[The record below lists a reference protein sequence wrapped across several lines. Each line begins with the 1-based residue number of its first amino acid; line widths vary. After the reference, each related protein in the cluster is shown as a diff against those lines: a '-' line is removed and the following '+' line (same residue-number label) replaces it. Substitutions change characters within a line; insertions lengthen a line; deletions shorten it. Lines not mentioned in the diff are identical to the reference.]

1 MMYAPNE
8 EMSID
13 YQETEH
19 RTQVNLVIKKT
30 RPSHAGMYECQLI
43 SSEIE
48 LHYVKLTVLGKLYI
62 ELSCTL
68 HSQL

>member
-1 MMYAPNE
+1 MYAPNE

-48 LHYVKLTVLGKLYI
+48 LHYVKLTVLSKL
-62 ELSCTL
+62 
-68 HSQL
+68 